1 MGICRR
7 LSGGVRIGRGGAG
20 VGWRC
25 TADSPVEG
33 SPVTALGFVVLAV
46 AGTLLRAATAQR
58 FNTPAWPWGT
68 LGVNVLG
75 SFALGLL
82 VGADNPVLTAV
93 GAGGLGSLTTL
104 STLAV
109 ELTSLGRTRAIA
121 YAAASL
127 TLGLAAATAGL
138 IISG

>member
-1 MGICRR
+1 M
-7 LSGGVRIGRGGAG
+7 
-20 VGWRC
+20 
-25 TADSPVEG
+25 
-33 SPVTALGFVVLAV
+33 TALGFAALAV
-46 AGTLLRAATAQR
+46 AGALVRAATAQR
-58 FNTPAWPWGT
+58 LNSPTWPWGT

-82 VGADNPVLTAV
+82 VGSGDPLMTTV
-93 GAGGLGSLTTL
+93 GVGGLGSLTTL
-104 STLAV
+104 STFAV
-109 ELTSLGRTRAIA
+109 ELTELGRKRAVA

>member
-1 MGICRR
+1 M
-7 LSGGVRIGRGGAG
+7 
-20 VGWRC
+20 
-25 TADSPVEG
+25 
-33 SPVTALGFVVLAV
+33 TALGFAVLAV

-58 FNTPAWPWGT
+58 INSPTWPWAT
-68 LGVNVLG
+68 LGVNALG

-82 VGADNPVLTAV
+82 VGSGDPLMTAV

-109 ELTSLGRTRAIA
+109 ELTALGRTRAIA

-127 TLGLAAATAGL
+127 TLGLAAAATGL
-138 IISG
+138 IISE